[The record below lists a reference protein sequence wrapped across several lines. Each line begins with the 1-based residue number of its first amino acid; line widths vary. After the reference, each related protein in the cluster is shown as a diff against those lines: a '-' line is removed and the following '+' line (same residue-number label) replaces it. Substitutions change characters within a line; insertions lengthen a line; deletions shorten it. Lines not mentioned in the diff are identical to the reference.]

1 MTTKITITTI
11 LFVLIFTTNSFSQR
25 LINDKY
31 EMYLIDIEESSMNVS
46 KEMKMTSKTQ
56 TFYNGIIE
64 VTFLEDGKSKKF
76 NFFFSSWDNQYK
88 EFLIKDEKHQVVL
101 PKIYFNDKETAIIKK
116 GEEEIC
122 TKLED
127 NTTPDSSIL
136 SSMAV
141 WLDHQEEK

>member
-1 MTTKITITTI
+1 MKKIT
-11 LFVLIFTTNSFSQR
+11 LIFLLIISINSFSQR

-31 EMYLIDIEESSMNVS
+31 EMYLTDIEESNLTVS
-46 KEMKMTSKTQ
+46 KEMKITTKIQ
-56 TFYNGIIE
+56 TFYDGTIE
-64 VTFLEDGKSKKF
+64 VTFLETGDTKKF

-88 EFLIKDEKHQVVL
+88 EFLIKDKSNIIVK
-101 PKIYFNDKETAIIKK
+101 PKIFFNDKETAIIKK

-136 SSMAV
+136 SSMSV
-141 WLDHQEEK
+141 WLDNQ